1 MRGDP
6 VGLPM
11 NIKPEMEINGTAF
24 MVGLLTTRHLAGV
37 LCRQLEE
44 SSHESRGTHTE
55 IQGDMDE

>member
-1 MRGDP
+1 
-6 VGLPM
+6 
-11 NIKPEMEINGTAF
+11 

-44 SSHESRGTHTE
+44 SSHESRGTHME